1 MIYVSARSVAATT
14 DYVLSALSLADG
26 HAVWT
31 HDFNGVDTVG
41 QPTVEDGHVYVAEGN
56 AAPGTFMHSIAVA
69 TGAVEWSESFASQND
84 TFWAPLVVGGRIYFE
99 GGEYGGLYALAE
111 ATGSEVFFANEDQ
124 FDSWSPLYLDNRIY
138 TFTKGHLRMF
148 DVAAGSVVTSTD
160 VSFTGFSN
168 SMNTSPVS
176 DGTSVYIISPPSLY
190 AFSPSLGAP
199 LWTASGAY
207 SSQPA
212 IANGVL
218 YSISGGQ
225 LEANDAATGAA
236 LWSFVGDKALTYPPV
251 VAAGYVYVASDAN
264 AYAVDTV
271 KHTQA
276 WTAKPGGW
284 LSIAA
289 GRLWVASNNGTVV
302 AWSLTQ

>member
-1 MIYVSARSVAATT
+1 
-14 DYVLSALSLADG
+14 
-26 HAVWT
+26 
-31 HDFNGVDTVG
+31 
-41 QPTVEDGHVYVAEGN
+41 
-56 AAPGTFMHSIAVA
+56 
-69 TGAVEWSESFASQND
+69 
-84 TFWAPLVVGGRIYFE
+84 
-99 GGEYGGLYALAE
+99 
-111 ATGSEVFFANEDQ
+111 
-124 FDSWSPLYLDNRIY
+124 
-138 TFTKGHLRMF
+138 MF
-148 DVAAGSVVTSTD
+148 DVAAGSVVTSAD
-160 VSFTGFSN
+160 VSFMGFTN
-168 SMNTSPVS
+168 GMNTSPVS

-225 LEANDAATGAA
+225 LQANDAATGAA

-251 VAAGYVYVASDAN
+251 VAAGYVYVASDIN
-264 AYAVDTV
+264 AYAVDTAN
-271 KHTQA
+271 HTQA

-289 GRLWVASNNGTVV
+289 GRLLVASNNGTVV
-302 AWSLTQ
+302 AWSLTP